1 MDQKQQ
7 NILAIGVILALLVVA
22 VWQFLPLD
30 KKIRKG
36 LDLQGGLS
44 VILTGQAT
52 TQTPITDENMNRA
65 EFIVRNRVDR
75 LGVSEASVQRQGAD
89 SILVQLPGIQNPQ
102 EALKVLGS
110 TGQLEFVD
118 ATSLSTSGTIEQGAK
133 VKAGTYKPFLSGEH
147 VKDPRVSVDSATGAP
162 SVTLTFD
169 AEGTKIWAD
178 YTTKLVGKQIAIIL
192 DGVVQSAP
200 VVNGPILGGDTEI
213 SGKFTPDEAKNLA
226 LVLQS
231 GALPVTLGYSD
242 SRVVGPTLGQESL
255 REGLMAVLIGLAL
268 VAAYMA
274 VYYRGLGLL
283 AWVSLGLFTALFLGI
298 LAVMSYL
305 GTFALSLPGLAG
317 MVLTIGLAADTSILI
332 LERFKEEVSMG
343 KTMRSAARSGTRHAI
358 GTSLDAD
365 LVTFT
370 SAIVLFAVAV
380 GPVRGFALTLMLGI
394 VVDLTVAILFT
405 RSALIMLSE
414 SVIGKAPGFFGVKGG
429 GDRA

>member
-1 MDQKQQ
+1 MDQRQQ
-7 NILAIGVILALLVVA
+7 NILTIGVILALLVVA
-22 VWQFLPLD
+22 VWQFMPLD

-44 VILTGQAT
+44 VILTARET
-52 TQTPITDENMNRA
+52 SQTPLTDDAMRQA

-75 LGVSEASVQRQGAD
+75 LGVSEASVQRQGSD
-89 SILVQLPGIQNPQ
+89 SILVQLPGIKNPQ
-102 EALKVLGS
+102 DALKVLGS

-118 ATSLSTSGTIEQGAK
+118 VSSMTASGTVEQGTK
-133 VKAGTYKPFLSGEH
+133 VKAGTYKPFLSGAH
-147 VKDPRVSVDSATGAP
+147 VKDPRVSVDAQNKP

-169 AEGTKIWAD
+169 AEGTKTWAD
-178 YTTKLVGKQIAIIL
+178 YTTKLVGKQVAIVL

-200 VVNGPILGGDTEI
+200 RVNGPILNGDTEI
-213 SGKFTPDEAKNLA
+213 SGTFTPEEAKNLA

-255 REGLMAVLIGLAL
+255 REGLMAALIGLAL
-268 VAAYMA
+268 VAVYLA

-283 AWVSLGLFTALFLGI
+283 AWLSLGTFTALFLGV
-298 LAVMSYL
+298 LAVMSYF

-317 MVLTIGLAADTSILI
+317 MVLTIGLADTSILI
-332 LERFKEEVSMG
+332 LERFTEEVRMG
-343 KTMRSAARSGTRHAI
+343 KTFRSAAKSGTRHAI

-365 LVTFT
+365 LVTFV
-370 SAIVLFAVAV
+370 SAIVLFSVAV
-380 GPVRGFALTLMLGI
+380 GPVRGFALTLMLGLVI
-394 VVDLTVAILFT
+394 DLTVAILFT

-414 SVIGKAPGFFGVKGG
+414 SVIEKAPGFFGVKGG
-429 GDRA
+429 GDSA